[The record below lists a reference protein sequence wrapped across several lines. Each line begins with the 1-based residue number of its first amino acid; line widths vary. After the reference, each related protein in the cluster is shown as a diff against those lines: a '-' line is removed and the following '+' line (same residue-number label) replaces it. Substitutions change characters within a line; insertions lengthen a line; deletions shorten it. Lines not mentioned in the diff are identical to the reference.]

1 MTGVSQPD
9 DTSLKR
15 VHDRKP
21 GQASTDLTVAHLW
34 AALRL
39 GLADFLA
46 KPQYGLFFGSLFAA
60 SGLALT
66 YLLLARGEVSWLIPA
81 AAGFPLLAPFTA
93 VGLYEVSRRSELG
106 LPIGWTAVLTAIRT
120 RNDDQILSMG
130 VLIFV
135 GFGFWVIIAHLI
147 FSIFLVEA
155 GAGSESLAFL
165 LTPSG
170 LTMLAVGS
178 AFGAVIAFV
187 FFATTVFSLPML
199 VERDVDVLTAIF
211 TSLAVVRD
219 NLAVLLL
226 WAFVIG
232 ALLFVA
238 MVPAFLGLLVILPVL
253 GHATW
258 HLYRAAVPPAAH

>member
-1 MTGVSQPD
+1 MAGVGQQGKA
-9 DTSLKR
+9 SLKS
-15 VHDRKP
+15 DS
-21 GQASTDLTVAHLW
+21 GLTIADLW

-39 GLADFLA
+39 GWTDFLA
-46 KPQYGLFFGSLFAA
+46 MPQYGLFFGAIFAA
-60 SGLALT
+60 SGLALA
-66 YLLLARGEVSWLIPA
+66 YLLLARGDVSWLIPA
-81 AAGFPLLAPFTA
+81 AAGFPLFAPFTA

-106 LPIGWTAVLTAIRT
+106 LPIGWKAVLTAIRT

-165 LTPSG
+165 LTPAG
-170 LTMLAVGS
+170 MTMLGVGS
-178 AFGAVIAFV
+178 VFGAIIAFF

-199 VERDVDVLTAIF
+199 VDREVDVLTAIF
-211 TSLAVVRD
+211 TSLRVVRA
-219 NLAVLLL
+219 NFAVLLL
-226 WAFVIG
+226 WAVIIG
-232 ALLFVA
+232 ALLFLA
-238 MVPAFLGLLVILPVL
+238 MIPAFLGLLMVLPVL

-258 HLYRAAVPPAAH
+258 HLYRAAVP

>member
-1 MTGVSQPD
+1 MESASQSGE
-9 DTSLKR
+9 TLLAQK
-15 VHDRKP
+15 
-21 GQASTDLTVAHLW
+21 GDLAIADL
-34 AALRL
+34 AKALRL
-39 GLADFLA
+39 GFADFLA
-46 KPQYGLFFGSLFAA
+46 KLQYGLFFGAIFAG
-60 SGLALT
+60 SGLLLT

-93 VGLYEVSRRSELG
+93 VGLYEVSRRRELG
-106 LPIGWTAVLTAIRT
+106 LPIGWKAVLSAIKT

-155 GAGSESLAFL
+155 GVGSESLEFL
-165 LTPSG
+165 LTSAG
-170 LTMLAVGS
+170 MTMLGVGS
-178 AFGAVIAFV
+178 IFGAIIAFV

-199 VERDVDVLTAIF
+199 VDREVDALTAIF
-211 TSLAVVRD
+211 TSLSVVRR
-219 NLAVLLL
+219 NFGILLC

-232 ALLFVA
+232 TMLFLA
-238 MVPAFLGLLVILPVL
+238 MTPAFLGLLVVLPVL

-258 HLYRAAVPPAAH
+258 HLYKTAVPQSA